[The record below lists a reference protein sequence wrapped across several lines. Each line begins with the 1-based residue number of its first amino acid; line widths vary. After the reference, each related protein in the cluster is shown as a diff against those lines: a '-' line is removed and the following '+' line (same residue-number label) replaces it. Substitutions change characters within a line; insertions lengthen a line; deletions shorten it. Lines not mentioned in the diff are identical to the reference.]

1 MLPPELQ
8 PRSHRPPY
16 ISTSMSAPSF
26 PTTTTTTTSEPN
38 PNYSNTN
45 THTSVS
51 GSRSRSR
58 TTKTTSSSLSSSS
71 RYSPSSFVHNG
82 RIAFALVPCA
92 AFLLDLGGTPV
103 VAALILGLM
112 LVYILDSLNFKSASF
127 FAVWFTLVSAQIVF
141 FISST
146 SSLYLTFSQSVPLT
160 VIALFL
166 CAFSNFLL
174 GVWASI
180 QFKWIQI
187 EYPTIVLA
195 LERLLFACIP
205 FVASALFT
213 WATVSAIGMSPNASS
228 SYYLMSFSCLFY
240 WLFSIPRVSS
250 FKLKQE
256 ILYHGGQ
263 VPTDNLIL
271 TDLESCVQT
280 LHLLFSPLLFHI
292 ASRHSVLF
300 SSASSIS
307 DLCLL
312 FFIPFLFQLYA
323 STRGALWWLTKNE
336 HQIQS
341 IRLVNGAVALVVVVV
356 CLEIRVVFHSFAH
369 YLHVPP
375 PFSYFLV
382 TVTMLGGAVGA
393 AACALGIIADALSSI
408 VFTGLAVLVSGSGA
422 IVVGFP
428 ILVIFF

>member
-1 MLPPELQ
+1 M
-8 PRSHRPPY
+8 
-16 ISTSMSAPSF
+16 
-26 PTTTTTTTSEPN
+26 
-38 PNYSNTN
+38 
-45 THTSVS
+45 
-51 GSRSRSR
+51 
-58 TTKTTSSSLSSSS
+58 
-71 RYSPSSFVHNG
+71 
-82 RIAFALVPCA
+82 
-92 AFLLDLGGTPV
+92 
-103 VAALILGLM
+103 
-112 LVYILDSLNFKSASF
+112 
-127 FAVWFTLVSAQIVF
+127 
-141 FISST
+141 
-146 SSLYLTFSQSVPLT
+146 PLT

-166 CAFSNFLL
+166 CAYSNFLI

-187 EYPTIVLA
+187 EYPTVVLA

-213 WATVSAIGMSPNASS
+213 WATVSAIGMSS

-271 TDLESCVQT
+271 AELESCIQT

-300 SSASSIS
+300 SSAASVS
-307 DLCLL
+307 DLFLL
-312 FFIPFLFQLYA
+312 FFIPFLFLLYA

-336 HQIQS
+336 QQIQS
-341 IRLVNGAVALVVVVV
+341 IRLVNGAVALVVVVI
-356 CLEIRVVFHSFAH
+356 CLEIRVVFHSFAQ

-382 TVTMLGGAVGA
+382 TVTMLGGAAGA
-393 AACALGIIADALSSI
+393 AACALGIIGDALSSL

-428 ILVIFF
+428 ILVIIIFFKSQFPQIYNTCFHYSFLNVSNILPFLNVFFFLFMLLNRSVTLNACSSCL